1 MVFNCKILQELQDDC
16 LAWTGSTQL
25 TPSWLL
31 CKLTFS
37 GEWFYKAQHL
47 PNEAVRL
54 VKEKDHWLWL
64 QVNHNLCPY
73 WISSVVSL
81 CQMLSISFNLR
92 PGFHPKIMLYVQQ
105 LQIIRINLKFL
116 SQTSTS
122 LFFFFW
128 KFPYKNCII
137 SINWLIWLLEKVKFI
152 ENVPFAIQ
160 LQLFYVINI
169 LMKTVF

>member
-81 CQMLSISFNLR
+81 CQMLSISFNL
-92 PGFHPKIMLYVQQ
+92 PIFGQDSILKLCFMFNNYKLFESTWNFFHKLQPASSSSFANFLTKIV
-105 LQIIRINLKFL
+105 
-116 SQTSTS
+116 
-122 LFFFFW
+122 
-128 KFPYKNCII
+128 
-137 SINWLIWLLEKVKFI
+137 
-152 ENVPFAIQ
+152 
-160 LQLFYVINI
+160 
-169 LMKTVF
+169 